1 MPWLSRFLIT
11 LLMWLPL
18 LSGSGTFR
26 INSRA
31 LQEMGRVVVPGGQVM
46 VLEMTFPRSSLFQ
59 GFYHLYLNR
68 ILPGIA
74 RAFSRNPAAYE
85 YLADSIMNFPDPEA
99 FSRMME
105 EAGLVRVEKYPLDF
119 GITYLHIGVKP
130 SLLKTVHLAISTII
144 AGCLMLGIGLNEFT
158 SACHMLRIGRMR
170 LWGND
175 YNKMEFAGAFG
186 DLGTLIPFAVGYIT
200 LNKMDPSRDSR
211 CLRIFKIFAGLY
223 FKTPVPIQP
232 MKAIGG
238 MAISHAGTITPGM
251 IWGSGIFTGLF
262 WLLMG
267 RHRSDHLDREGDDQT
282 RGPGNH
288 AGTGLSFIGEGLG
301 MMRQQPLYAIGG
313 IVLTFLLLDNR
324 RVPAMLVLL
333 GYGVLVAF
341 LQKPELF
348 GELSNLSIRFRWPEP
363 ALGKISWK
371 DLLAG
376 FVLLG
381 LPQAPLT
388 LGNAIIGTCAENNAH
403 FPDRKVKAK
412 TISIDHGVMNLIS
425 ACIGGVPTVPWGR
438 RHGRP
443 YPIWRE
449 DRRGIG
455 DPGRDRSHDRTLSE

>member
-1 MPWLSRFLIT
+1 
-11 LLMWLPL
+11 
-18 LSGSGTFR
+18 
-26 INSRA
+26 
-31 LQEMGRVVVPGGQVM
+31 
-46 VLEMTFPRSSLFQ
+46 
-59 GFYHLYLNR
+59 
-68 ILPGIA
+68 
-74 RAFSRNPAAYE
+74 
-85 YLADSIMNFPDPEA
+85 
-99 FSRMME
+99 
-105 EAGLVRVEKYPLDF
+105 
-119 GITYLHIGVKP
+119 
-130 SLLKTVHLAISTII
+130 
-144 AGCLMLGIGLNEFT
+144 
-158 SACHMLRIGRMR
+158 MR

-200 LNKMDPSRDSR
+200 LNKMDP
-211 CLRIFKIFAGLY
+211 LGILVAFGIFKIFVGLY
-223 FKTPVPIQP
+223 FRTPVPIQP

-238 MAISHAGTITPGM
+238 MAIAHAGTITPGM

-267 RHRSDHLDREGDDQT
+267 LTGAITWIEKVT
-282 RGPGNH
+282 TKPVVRGIMLGL
-288 AGTGLSFIGEGLG
+288 GLSFIGEGLG

-313 IVLTFLLLDNR
+313 VVLTFLLLDNR

-363 ALGKISWK
+363 VIGKISWN

-381 LPQAPLT
+381 FPQAPLT

-403 FPDRKVKAK
+403 FPDRKVTAK

-425 ACIGGVPTVPWGR
+425 AAIGGVPMCHGAGGMAGHIRFGARTGGALVILGAIVLMTGLFLSDSVTLLFQFFPRPILGVILFFAGIELALVVKDIRLKRQNLFVLLVTAGTAMWNMGVAYLAGLLLYYGIQR
-438 RHGRP
+438 RWIRV
-443 YPIWRE
+443 
-449 DRRGIG
+449 
-455 DPGRDRSHDRTLSE
+455 